1 MMGVDERNERKN
13 VTITKKKKKKKSE
26 GGRKETKNKSKI
38 IYV

>member
-13 VTITKKKKKKKSE
+13 VTITKKKKKKSE